1 MGEKS
6 ILRKKNIFFSTF
18 FHLKKSFLISILLQK
33 NKTHIEQMHEY
44 IYAIMDIDAII
55 ILYDNTKKTKITKIK
70 IIHIEKLQLQLSN
83 INYIIK

>member
-1 MGEKS
+1 MLKT
-6 ILRKKNIFFSTF
+6 ILNGWKINFKKKKTFFSPLF
-18 FHLKKSFLISILLQK
+18 SLKKKSFLISILLQK

-70 IIHIEKLQLQLSN
+70 IIHIEKL
-83 INYIIK
+83 

>member
-1 MGEKS
+1 MLKT
-6 ILRKKNIFFSTF
+6 ILNGWKINFKKKKKKKTFFSPHF
-18 FHLKKSFLISILLQK
+18 FSLKKSFLISILLQK

-70 IIHIEKLQLQLSN
+70 IIHIEKL
-83 INYIIK
+83 

>member
-1 MGEKS
+1 MLKT
-6 ILRKKNIFFSTF
+6 ILNGWKINFKKKKHFFFHFFS
-18 FHLKKSFLISILLQK
+18 LKKSFLISILLQK

-70 IIHIEKLQLQLSN
+70 IIHIEKL
-83 INYIIK
+83 